1 MDKEGPRNEV
11 RRMDSGSWYW
21 VSKAVIQKYASKI
34 GFLPIAAYHFLA
46 SMTDENQSCYPSQR
60 YIAERLGCSRS
71 SVSRAI
77 KKLKVLKFIALT
89 RGVNG
94 NYTYRLL
101 DTKYCTDT
109 NKMSHGCKQDVAPVD
124 TNNTTLTRISNNT
137 FVGVSSKKLL
147 NGRRPE
153 TREELL
159 ASDIGEMLDDQRNI
173 RQYLSYARKYP
184 ESVLREFLSQA
195 QQTPSHRI
203 RKSRAAL
210 FAYLVKQYDQQT
222 S

>member
-21 VSKAVIQKYASKI
+21 VSKAVIQKYASKV
-34 GFLPIAAYHFLA
+34 GFLPIAVYHFLA

-89 RGVNG
+89 RGING

-101 DTKYCTDT
+101 DTKNCTDA
-109 NKMSHGCKQDVAPVD
+109 NKMSHECNQDVAPVD

-147 NGRRPE
+147 NGRPPE
-153 TREELL
+153 TKEELL
-159 ASDIGEMLDDQRNI
+159 ALNIAEMLDDQRSI
-173 RQYLSYARKYP
+173 GQYLSYARKYP

-195 QQTPSHRI
+195 QQTPSHII